1 MEHLAQYI
9 PLIFGLTTVITILL
23 FGWTMQCSEATRKKG
38 KWIVLSLF
46 LWMFVQAVLTR
57 YGIYNTDTD
66 SFPPKIMLFGIF
78 PMLLSIV
85 LLFATIKGRQFIDSL
100 SLERLT
106 YLNTIRIPVE
116 IVLYW
121 LFVNKTIPELMTF
134 SGINFDILAGFTAPI
149 VGYFGFTKPKIS
161 RRAILIWNF
170 VSLGFLLN
178 IVICAVL
185 STPSPIQKLA
195 FDQPNIAILN
205 FPFSWLPTVIV
216 PIVLLGDLTVI
227 RQLLKEVFQRASK
240 KYTIENG
247 TDAIGIHTDY
257 LIFGIFKSGDYR
269 GSYTIYKVT
278 DTGLWADTREV
289 WHSQRFNKTKGYVFQ
304 GKRLSLEKWNKA
316 KELIN
321 TVPQELLTADWDSF
335 YSTGNKNEDKLVLAF
350 GNPEFEKTITI
361 DDYVIATEKL
371 PIAVRNFRRAVE
383 KLVKEL

>member
-9 PLIFGLTTVITILL
+9 PLTFGLTTVITILL

-57 YGIYNTDTD
+57 YDIYNTDTD

-85 LLFATIKGRQFIDSL
+85 LLFATVKGRQFIDSL

-170 VSLGFLLN
+170 VSLGLLLN

-216 PIVLLGDLTVI
+216 PIVLLGHLTVI

-240 KYTIENG
+240 KYTIESG
-247 TDAIGIHTDY
+247 TDAVGIHTDY

-289 WHSQRFNKTKGYVFQ
+289 WHSERFKPEGYVFK
-304 GKRLSLEKWNKA
+304 GKPLSLEKWNKA

-350 GNPEFEKTITI
+350 GNPEFEKTISI

>member
-1 MEHLAQYI
+1 MEHISKYI
-9 PLIFGLTTVITILL
+9 SLTFGLTTVITILL
-23 FGWTMQCSEATRKKG
+23 LGWTMQCSEATRKKG
-38 KWIVLSLF
+38 KWIVLGLF
-46 LWMFVQAVLTR
+46 LWMFLQAVLTR
-57 YGIYNTDTD
+57 YDIYNTDTD

-85 LLFATIKGRQFIDSL
+85 LLFATKKGRQFIDSL

-106 YLNTIRIPVE
+106 YLNVIRIPVE
-116 IVLYW
+116 MVLYG
-121 LFVNKTIPELMTF
+121 LFVAKTIPELMTF
-134 SGINFDILAGFTAPI
+134 SGINFDILAGITAPI

-170 VSLGFLLN
+170 VCLGLLLN

-185 STPSPIQKLA
+185 STPFPIQKLA

-216 PIVLLGDLTVI
+216 PIVLLGHLTAI
-227 RQLLKEVFQRASK
+227 RQLLKGSFK
-240 KYTIENG
+240 KKP
-247 TDAIGIHTDY
+247 DPDY
-257 LIFGIFKSGDYR
+257 LIFGIFKSGDYL
-269 GSYTIYKVT
+269 GSYIIYKVT

-321 TVPQELLTADWDSF
+321 TVPQELLTDDWDSF
-335 YSTGNKNEDKLVLAF
+335 YTTGNKNEDKLVLAF
-350 GNPEFEKTITI
+350 GNPEFQKTITI
-361 DDYVIATEKL
+361 DTYGIATEKL
-371 PIAVRNFRRAVE
+371 PTAVRDFRRTIE

>member
-1 MEHLAQYI
+1 MEHISKYI
-9 PLIFGLTTVITILL
+9 SLTFGLTTVITILL
-23 FGWTMQCSEATRKKG
+23 LGWTMQCSEATRKKG
-38 KWIVLSLF
+38 KWIVLGLF
-46 LWMFVQAVLTR
+46 LWMFLQAVLTR
-57 YGIYNTDTD
+57 YDIYNTDTD

-85 LLFATIKGRQFIDSL
+85 LLFATKKGRQFIDSL

-106 YLNTIRIPVE
+106 YLNVIRIPVE
-116 IVLYW
+116 MVLYG
-121 LFVNKTIPELMTF
+121 LFVAKTIPELMTF
-134 SGINFDILAGFTAPI
+134 SGINFDILAGITAPI

-170 VSLGFLLN
+170 VCLGLLLN

-216 PIVLLGDLTVI
+216 PIVLLGHLTAI
-227 RQLLKEVFQRASK
+227 RQLLKGSFK
-240 KYTIENG
+240 KKP
-247 TDAIGIHTDY
+247 DPDY
-257 LIFGIFKSGDYR
+257 LIFGIFKSGDYL
-269 GSYTIYKVT
+269 GSYTIYKLT
-278 DTGLWADTREV
+278 DTQLWADTREV
-289 WHSQRFNKTKGYVFQ
+289 WHSERFTAQGYVFQ
-304 GKRLSLEKWNKA
+304 GTPLSKTKFDQV
-316 KELIN
+316 KELRDTI
-321 TVPQELLTADWDSF
+321 PQELLTGDWDGF

-350 GNPEFEKTITI
+350 GNSEFEKTIII

-371 PIAVRNFRRAVE
+371 PIAVRDFRRAIE